1 VARVLAECPTK
12 VLLFNKNPAANAEIE
27 ILNLSRILQGTEV
40 NVTEVKE
47 QVIPFHQADVG
58 EQEAQAAADVIRSGW
73 LTMGPK
79 TLEFEQGFAAYVGA
93 KHAIGVSS
101 CTAALHLALDAIGLK
116 QGDEVLVPT
125 TTFTSTAEVVAY
137 FKAKP
142 VLVDIDV
149 ESLCINPVDAE
160 RRITARTRAIIPV
173 HYGGQP
179 CDMEAIQDM
188 ANRHGLRVIEDAAH
202 SVPASYRGVR
212 VGAIS
217 ELTAFSFYATKTL
230 TTGEGGMVTTNN
242 DDLAARMRMMRLHG
256 IGRDAWKRY
265 SSEGSWYYEVLDSGF
280 KYNLTDIQSAIG
292 IVQLEKCDRMH
303 IARQKIAARYSAKFA
318 KERAL
323 QIPIVADDRT
333 SAWHLYA
340 LRLNLEVISI
350 TRSEMIEKL
359 KERGIGTSVHFI
371 PLHMH
376 PYYQNAYGY
385 RANDFPVASNQ
396 YERYISL
403 PIFPGMTSTQI
414 DYVIENVLEIVVAAA
429 R

>member
-1 VARVLAECPTK
+1 VLAECPTK